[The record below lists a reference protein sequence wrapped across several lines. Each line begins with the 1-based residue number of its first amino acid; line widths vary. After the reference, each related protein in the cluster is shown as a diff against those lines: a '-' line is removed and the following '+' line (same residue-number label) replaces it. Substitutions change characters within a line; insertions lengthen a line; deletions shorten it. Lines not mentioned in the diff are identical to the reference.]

1 MKNLKLAT
9 FGLSFLIALLCLQGC
24 ESFDEDRC
32 LQAVQKKY
40 PNAKEIKQAPD
51 KKYYFLVNTGTEI
64 RLVTVKGDWEEITTD
79 TKYMDL

>member
-1 MKNLKLAT
+1 MKNFKRSAL
-9 FGLSFLIALLCLQGC
+9 GLSFLIALLCLCGC
-24 ESFDEDRC
+24 DSLDADRC
-32 LQAVQKKY
+32 LQTVQKKY

-64 RLVTVKGDWEEITTD
+64 RLVTVKGDWKEITTD